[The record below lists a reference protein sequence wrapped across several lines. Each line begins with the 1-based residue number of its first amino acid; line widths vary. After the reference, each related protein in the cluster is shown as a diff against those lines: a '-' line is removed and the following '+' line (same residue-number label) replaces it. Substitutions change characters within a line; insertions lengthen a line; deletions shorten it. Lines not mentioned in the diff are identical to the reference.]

1 MVHVRSRI
9 SDKSSKRETLEDQ
22 IAMVNRQFDFKEGV
36 KVWDL
41 AGTRRTTPET
51 ALTRFR
57 ATEMML
63 LNEVESCHCR
73 RVCDEHRQATVGGV
87 GTEDMIVNVVR
98 KTEVNVEIQS
108 PSKP

>member
-51 ALTRFR
+51 ALTR
-57 ATEMML
+57 
-63 LNEVESCHCR
+63 
-73 RVCDEHRQATVGGV
+73 QATVGGV